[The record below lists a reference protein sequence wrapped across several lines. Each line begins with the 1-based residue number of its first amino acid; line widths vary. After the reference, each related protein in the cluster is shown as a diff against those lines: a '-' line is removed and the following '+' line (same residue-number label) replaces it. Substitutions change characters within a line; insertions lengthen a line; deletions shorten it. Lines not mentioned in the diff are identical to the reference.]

1 MNLAGHRVFASLS
14 LRVIKLSWKTWDV
27 FHLLGWTPGT
37 LQHAVVYFW
46 HVLEQWVK
54 TPFHF
59 GWQYICCQ
67 VCNEGTCKTRR
78 PRPNSF
84 IDFRTKIWFSA
95 KKNSRVFSWLSVWQR
110 PCRLPRNL
118 YQVQPTRS
126 VKKWPAN
133 FHAPISDLSMHCKG
147 AAQPGNHVQPCTTFI
162 VTVSPI
168 PFLPLSYQKIQRCKG
183 LTSAAPNWHQA
194 AVQRSAPNHS
204 FVH

>member
-1 MNLAGHRVFASLS
+1 MNLAGRRVFASFS
-14 LRVIKLSWKTWDV
+14 LRVIKLSWKTWDL

-37 LQHAVVYFW
+37 LQNAVVYFW

-95 KKNSRVFSWLSVWQR
+95 KKTHAYSRGFLFGKGPVAYLGTCTKSSLPEAWRSDQR
-110 PCRLPRNL
+110 TSMRPFQTCPCTAKELTWCAHNRATM
-118 YQVQPTRS
+118 Y
-126 VKKWPAN
+126 
-133 FHAPISDLSMHCKG
+133 
-147 AAQPGNHVQPCTTFI
+147 NHVQP
-162 VTVSPI
+162 
-168 PFLPLSYQKIQRCKG
+168 LS
-183 LTSAAPNWHQA
+183 
-194 AVQRSAPNHS
+194 
-204 FVH
+204 